1 MTDAGTTRILLLG
14 GTAWLG
20 RELVRAGHDAGH
32 EMAVLARG
40 EAGAIPDGV
49 TAFVADRQSPG
60 AYADAASQ
68 SWDAVIDVTRHP
80 GHARSAVA
88 ALGDSTAHWV
98 YVSSCSV
105 YADTTTQGVDESG
118 ELLPPLEADLME
130 SMDDYGS
137 AKVACE
143 RAVLDGVGA
152 ERALIARPSLIGG
165 PADGSG
171 RGGYWPLRFA
181 HPAVPGRVLVP
192 DADTPVQL
200 LDVRDLADWL
210 VASAAARTAGIMNVA
225 GTTMPLTEHL
235 STARAV
241 AGYSGEL
248 VQRDAAWLEAHD
260 VSPWAGPRSLPLWLP
275 DELAGLNAHDT
286 SRARE
291 AGLVTRPLEQ
301 TLADMLAWELAEGA
315 ERPRRAGLTDDE
327 ERELLGLSR

>member
-1 MTDAGTTRILLLG
+1 MRILILG

-20 RELVRAGHDAGH
+20 RELVRSARESGH
-32 EMAVLARG
+32 EVAVLARG
-40 EAGAIPDGV
+40 EAGPIPPGA
-49 TAFVADRQSPG
+49 TAFLADRQSPG
-60 AYADAASQ
+60 AYDDAASE

-80 GHARSAVA
+80 GHARSAVTALAGA
-88 ALGDSTAHWV
+88 ATHWV
-98 YVSSCSV
+98 FVSSCSV
-105 YADTTTQGVDESG
+105 YADMATQGTDETS
-118 ELLPPLEADLME
+118 ELLPPLDADLLVDV
-130 SMDDYGS
+130 DDYGS

-152 ERALIARPSLIGG
+152 ARSLIARPSLIGG
-165 PADGSG
+165 PADWSG

-210 VASAAARTAGIMNVA
+210 IASAGNRTTGIMNVA
-225 GTTMPLTEHL
+225 GPTMPLTEHL

-248 VQRDAAWLEAHD
+248 VQRDAAWLTTHGVE
-260 VSPWAGPRSLPLWLP
+260 PWSGPKSLPLWLP

-286 SRARE
+286 TRARE

-301 TLADMLAWELAEGA
+301 TLADMLAWELHEGA
-315 ERPRRAGLTDDE
+315 ERPRRAGLSDDE
-327 ERELLGLSR
+327 ERELLAISR

>member
-1 MTDAGTTRILLLG
+1 MRILILG

-20 RELVRAGHDAGH
+20 RELVRAGTDAGH
-32 EMAVLARG
+32 DVAVLARG
-40 EAGAIPDGV
+40 EAGSFPDAV

-60 AYADAASQ
+60 AYRDAASED
-68 SWDAVIDVTRHP
+68 WDAVVDVTRHP
-80 GHARSAVA
+80 GQARSAVT
-88 ALGDSTAHWV
+88 ALGGSAGHWV

-105 YADTTTQGVDESG
+105 YADMTTQGVDETG
-118 ELLPPLEADLME
+118 ELLPPLESDLLE
-130 SMDDYGS
+130 DVDDYGS

-143 RAVLDGVGA
+143 VAVLDGIGA
-152 ERALIARPSLIGG
+152 ARSLIARPSLIGG
-165 PADGSG
+165 PADWSG

-210 VASAAARTAGIMNVA
+210 IASAVARTTGTMNVA
-225 GTTMPLTEHL
+225 GPTMPLTEHL

-248 VQRDAAWLEAHD
+248 VQRSPAWLADHGVE
-260 VSPWAGPRSLPLWLP
+260 PWAGPKSLPLWLP

-286 SRARE
+286 TRARQ

-301 TLADMLAWELAEGA
+301 TLADMLAWELGQGVD
-315 ERPRRAGLTDDE
+315 RPRKAGLSDDE
-327 ERELLGLSR
+327 ERELLLSR

>member
-1 MTDAGTTRILLLG
+1 MRILILG

-20 RELVRAGHDAGH
+20 RDLVRAARDAGH
-32 EMAVLARG
+32 EVAVLARG
-40 EAGAIPDGV
+40 EAGAVPEGA
-49 TAFVADRQSPG
+49 TAFLTDRQSPG
-60 AYADAASQ
+60 AYDDAASE

-88 ALGDSTAHWV
+88 ALGDATSHWV

-105 YADTTTQGVDESG
+105 YADMTTQGVDETG
-118 ELLPPLEADLME
+118 ELLPPLDAELLVDA
-130 SMDDYGS
+130 DDYGS

-143 RAVLDGVGA
+143 QAVLDGVGA
-152 ERALIARPSLIGG
+152 ERVLIARPSLIGG
-165 PADGSG
+165 PADWSG

-192 DADTPVQL
+192 DAATPVQL

-210 VASAAARTAGIMNVA
+210 IASVEKRTTGIMNVA
-225 GTTMPLTEHL
+225 GPTMPLTEHL

-248 VQRDAAWLEAHD
+248 VQRSPEWLAEHD

-275 DELAGLNAHDT
+275 TELAGLNAHDT
-286 SRARE
+286 TRARE

-315 ERPRRAGLTDDE
+315 ERPRKAGLSDDE
-327 ERELLGLSR
+327 ERELLAAKPSR